1 MGAGQITRREDANEP
16 ISSQRSVSSNI
27 SRGLFDLRLVHIEK
41 QQKTHLFY
49 PFIKIRIIHGR
60 LIIASQTMMVKLI
73 LESFQFAARA
83 LMVNKLRSVL
93 SLLGV
98 AIGIFSIIFVL
109 SVVDSMEKDMKES
122 FDMIGSDILFLQ
134 KWPMGP
140 EEGDEDYAWWKY
152 MRRRPPVLRDMER
165 LTDRMESASAI
176 ALQTSSGS
184 TAEYKNNF
192 IEQAYVMGITYQY
205 RETVAITLASGRYF
219 TEPECESGKNL
230 VIIGDVVREQLF
242 GATDPIGKEIKA
254 AGLKLLV
261 IGVFKKE
268 GTSLFGNGFDQ
279 ALVMPYNFATRIVGT
294 ENEDNTII
302 LKAKEGVTNKELKD
316 EVIANMRD
324 VRGLKPGADNSFS
337 VIESTMISTAID
349 SIIGVFNLV
358 GMVIGIFSILVGAF
372 SIANIMFV
380 SVSERTNIIGI
391 QKSLGAK
398 NYFILTQ
405 FLFESVLLCLFGG
418 AMGLLLVWGLVALL
432 SGVIEFE
439 FILPIARVA
448 MGIGISVVV
457 GIIAGIIPASRA
469 ARLNPVDA
477 IRSK

>member
-1 MGAGQITRREDANEP
+1 M
-16 ISSQRSVSSNI
+16 V
-27 SRGLFDLRLVHIEK
+27 
-41 QQKTHLFY
+41 
-49 PFIKIRIIHGR
+49 
-60 LIIASQTMMVKLI
+60 VKLI
-73 LESFQFAARA
+73 SESFQFAAKA
-83 LMVNKLRSVL
+83 LMVNKLRSAL

-140 EEGDEDYAWWKY
+140 DEGDEDFAWWKY
-152 MRRRPPVLRDMER
+152 MRRRPPVMRDMER
-165 LTDRMESASAI
+165 LAERMESASAI
-176 ALQTSSGS
+176 ALQSSS
-184 TAEYKNNF
+184 MCTAEYKNNF
-192 IEQAYVMGITYQY
+192 TLESFAMGVTYQY
-205 RETVAITLASGRYF
+205 RETVSISIASGRYF

-230 VIIGDVVREQLF
+230 VIIGDEIREQLF
-242 GATDPIGKEIKA
+242 GSSDPIGKEIKA

-261 IGVFKKE
+261 IGVFEKE
-268 GTSLFGNGFDQ
+268 GTSLLGNGFDN
-279 ALVMPYNFATRIVGT
+279 ALMMPYNFATRIIGT
-294 ENEDNTII
+294 ESEDNSII

-316 EVIANMRD
+316 EVIANMRE

-337 VIESTMISTAID
+337 VIESTMINKAID
-349 SIIGVFNLV
+349 SIIGVFNIV
-358 GMVIGIFSILVGAF
+358 GLVIGIFSILVGAF

-398 NYFILTQ
+398 NYFILSQ

-418 AMGLLLVWGLVALL
+418 GMGLLLVWGLVTLL
-432 SGVIEFE
+432 SGAIEFE
-439 FILPIARVA
+439 FILPVSKVILGLA
-448 MGIGISVVV
+448 ISAIV
-457 GIIAGIIPASRA
+457 GIVAGIVPASRA
-469 ARLNPVDA
+469 ANLNPVDA